1 MAPDDNVTYL
11 NHDYTVDRYQDGGI
25 ASSLPV
31 PSGDGINTTITLG
44 PSSDH
49 SGVTNHLYADG
60 SVHAISNAIDA
71 AAYMFITTRN
81 NGDPA
86 PIIK

>member
-1 MAPDDNVTYL
+1 MSTPSTA
-11 NHDYTVDRYQDGGI
+11 
-25 ASSLPV
+25 ASEP
-31 PSGDGINTTITLG
+31 IRLG

-71 AAYMFITTRN
+71 AAYMFIITRN
-81 NGDPA
+81 GGDSA
-86 PIIK
+86 PDLK